1 MKAPAA
7 FSLAYGP
14 GRLRIVPPA
23 GRFTPLVAAPPP
35 VLADAAASLREALDV
50 PIEAP
55 PLRELIRPADRA
67 TIVVS
72 DATRVTGA
80 RELLPPLLAY
90 LDSAG
95 LSPARVRILFA
106 LGIHRPQAPAEQAA
120 IVGGEVAA
128 RIAHADHACDDER
141 ALETLAIEGPAAGVR
156 LNRQVL
162 GGGLVI
168 VTGTIAFH
176 YLAGFGG
183 GRKALLPGVAARE
196 SVRAFHS
203 RSLAVEAGAG
213 RHPAVASGTRA
224 GNPLDA
230 FATAAARALP
240 RTFLINT
247 IMAPPGG
254 VARATAGDVA
264 VGGAGNAAA
273 GSVAAGGAGS
283 AVASGV
289 ASIWAGDLTAAFDHG
304 CETYRAQ
311 FTVPILERR
320 PVVIVSAGGTPRDCD
335 LVQAQKA
342 IGAGAAA
349 LAPGGMLLV
358 LAACAEGAGQAELL
372 RWFAHPNRTSHVA
385 ALRAGFSV
393 PGQTALA
400 LREHAER
407 ARVYLRSE
415 LAPDVVARTGM
426 IPVARLED
434 FFAEMVRGYGTDV
447 EGYVLPEGARYL
459 PVARA
464 GA

>member
-1 MKAPAA
+1 MNAPTA
-7 FSLAYGP
+7 FSLAYGT
-14 GRLRIVPPA
+14 GRLRVAPPA
-23 GRFTPLVAAPPP
+23 GRFTPLLAPPP
-35 VLADAAASLREALDV
+35 AVLSDAAASLRAALDV

-72 DATRVTGA
+72 DATRVTGV
-80 RELLPPLLAY
+80 RDLLPPLLTY

-106 LGIHRPQAPAEQAA
+106 LGIHRPQEPAEQAA
-120 IVGGEVAA
+120 IVGAEVAA

-162 GGGLVI
+162 DGGLVI

-203 RSLAVEAGAG
+203 RSLAAEAGAG
-213 RHPAVASGTRA
+213 RHTAVASGVRA

-247 IMAPPGG
+247 IMAPP
-254 VARATAGDVA
+254 
-264 VGGAGNAAA
+264 
-273 GSVAAGGAGS
+273 
-283 AVASGV
+283 SGV
-289 ASIWAGDLTAAFDHG
+289 ASIWAGDLTAAFDRG
-304 CETYRAQ
+304 CEAYRAQ
-311 FTVPILERR
+311 FAVPIPERR
-320 PVVIVSAGGTPRDCD
+320 PVVIVSAGGAPRDCD
-335 LVQAQKA
+335 LVQTQKA

-372 RWFAHPNRTSHVA
+372 RWFAYPDRTSHVA
-385 ALRAGFSV
+385 ALRAAFSV

-400 LREHAER
+400 LREHAAR
-407 ARVYLRSE
+407 ARVYLLST
-415 LAPDVVARTGM
+415 LAPAVVARTGM

-434 FFAEMVRGYGTDV
+434 FFAEMVRCYGTDV
-447 EGYVLPEGARYL
+447 EGYVLPAGARYL
-459 PVARA
+459 PVTAA